1 MGDLTFSKNN
11 PEEDE
16 ETIAT
21 CQWTGDP
28 EPDITWYKDGEALNE
43 AELPGHIR
51 ITQREEGGVQLS
63 ELQILS
69 VEIGDAGDYT
79 CNVSNPVGFDH
90 QVKRLEVRGVCVYA
104 CVRVCVFAHSMYCI
118 YIPVEC

>member
-1 MGDLTFSKNN
+1 M
-11 PEEDE
+11 
-16 ETIAT
+16 

-28 EPDITWYKDGEALNE
+28 DPDITWYKDGVALNE

-69 VEIGDAGDYT
+69 VEISDAGDYT
-79 CNVSNPVGFDH
+79 CNVSNPVGFAY
-90 QVKRLEVRGVCVYA
+90 QIKRLEVRSVCM
-104 CVRVCVFAHSMYCI
+104 CVRVWVCMCVCECGCVCVSVGVDSMC
-118 YIPVEC
+118 VV